1 MKKKE
6 IKKVKKEEVK
16 EEKIKE
22 EKIKEEKIKEEEVI
36 TPWNEMSDKEMEA
49 LFLELSGSSYWQAI
63 LKFNRIQHESVIA
76 VLSSVDMFKNPT
88 QAARA
93 QGTDIGLVTLEAKVN
108 NLVEQNK

>member
-6 IKKVKKEEVK
+6 IKKTKE
-16 EEKIKE
+16 IKE
-22 EKIKEEKIKEEEVI
+22 EKVMI
-36 TPWNEMSDKEMEA
+36 PWNEMSDKEMES
-49 LFLELSGSSYWQAI
+49 LFLDVANTSYWQAV
-63 LKFNRIQHESVIA
+63 LKFNRMQHENVMA

-93 QGTDIGLVTLEAKVN
+93 QGTDIGLFTLEAKVN